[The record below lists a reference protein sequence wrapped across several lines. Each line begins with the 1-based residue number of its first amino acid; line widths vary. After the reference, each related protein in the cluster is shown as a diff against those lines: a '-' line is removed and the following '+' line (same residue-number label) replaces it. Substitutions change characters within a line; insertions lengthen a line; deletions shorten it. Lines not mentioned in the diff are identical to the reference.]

1 MKSIIAI
8 FLLTSLFFGQT
19 PAKKEQEQPR
29 SKTSPRLAFVDTTD
43 TPGLVDTDQFDAQK
57 YMEGVGSDSSSVK
70 ATRAAHETEL
80 TREFVDGFNSAKE
93 CDHIVFMGA
102 GDNKPDFAL
111 QIMVDSHDTPK
122 QKPVWNWVMR
132 DIHTGKL
139 MPVGIDEN
147 GKTAAADVCRAVW
160 NATDPDHFK
169 KAVATR

>member
-8 FLLTSLFFGQT
+8 FLLASLFFGQT
-19 PAKKEQEQPR
+19 PAKKEQPR
-29 SKTSPRLAFVDTTD
+29 SKTSPRLAFVETKDI
-43 TPGLVDTDQFDAQK
+43 PGLVDTDQFDAEK
-57 YMEGVGSDSSSVK
+57 YVEEADSDSSSIKV
-70 ATRAAHETEL
+70 TRAAHEAAL
-80 TREFVDGFNSAKE
+80 TREFMEGFNSAQE

-132 DIHTGKL
+132 DIRTGKL
-139 MPVGIDEN
+139 MPVGIDDN
-147 GKTAAADVCRAVW
+147 GKQAATDVCRAVW

-169 KAVATR
+169 KASL